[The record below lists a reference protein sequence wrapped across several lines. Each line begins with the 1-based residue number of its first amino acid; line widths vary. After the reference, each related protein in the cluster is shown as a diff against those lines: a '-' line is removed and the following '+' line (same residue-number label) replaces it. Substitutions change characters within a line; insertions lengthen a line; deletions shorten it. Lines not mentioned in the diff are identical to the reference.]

1 MSVSRSESARPRTMG
16 SGWVSG
22 AWYAA
27 ALTLLTLGIMGYL
40 WPQHR
45 IVELGYRL
53 EALESRR
60 DKVKRIHRMIALE
73 AASLSSLPRIERIA
87 TSQLGMVFPEPDQ
100 IRSVYNL
107 SAGRTTR

>member
-1 MSVSRSESARPRTMG
+1 MSVSRSESSGPRIVG
-16 SGWVSG
+16 SGWVAG

-27 ALTLLTLGIMGYL
+27 ALALLVLGIMGYL

-60 DKVKRIHRMIALE
+60 DKVKRIHRMVALE
-73 AASLSSLPRIERIA
+73 ATSLSSLPRIERIA

-100 IRSVYNL
+100 VRSVHNRT
-107 SAGRTTR
+107 AGRTIR

>member
-1 MSVSRSESARPRTMG
+1 MSATRSESVWARTVKT
-16 SGWVSG
+16 GWVAG

-27 ALTLLTLGIMGYL
+27 ALALLALGIMGYL

-53 EALESRR
+53 EALESQR
-60 DKVKRIHRMIALE
+60 DSAKRVHRLVALE

-100 IRSVYNL
+100 VRSVHNRT
-107 SAGRTTR
+107 AVRTTR

>member
-1 MSVSRSESARPRTMG
+1 MTRSRTKRHRSFG
-16 SGWVSG
+16 SGLVAG

-27 ALTLLTLGIMGYL
+27 ALVLLALGVMGYL

-60 DKVKRIHRMIALE
+60 AKGERLHRMISLE
-73 AASLSSLPRIERIA
+73 AASLASLPRIERIA
-87 TSQLGMVFPEPDQ
+87 TSQLGMVFPALDQ
-100 IRSVYNL
+100 V
-107 SAGRTTR
+107 RTVHHHPEGG